1 MRNGR
6 LASAAAVAAAAAAAV
21 VVPLV
26 ALAAAGK
33 EDSVKG
39 LWQRRRECQ
48 FVAAAAAA
56 DASDSVDAHTADTV
70 GYTDTADG
78 TVPVAAPAQG

>member
-6 LASAAAVAAAAAAAV
+6 LAFAAAVAAAAAAAV

-33 EDSVKG
+33 EDFEKG

-48 FVAAAAAA
+48 FVAAAAA